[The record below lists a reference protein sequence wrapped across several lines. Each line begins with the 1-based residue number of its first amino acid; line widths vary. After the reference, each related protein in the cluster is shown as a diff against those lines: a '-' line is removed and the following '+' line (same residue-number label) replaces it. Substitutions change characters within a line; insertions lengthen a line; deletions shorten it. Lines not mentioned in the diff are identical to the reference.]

1 MCDVMSTY
9 FVTGGCGFIGSNF
22 ILAEIAKGHTI
33 VNLDNLGYAA
43 NTDNLRNV
51 ADSSIYHFVKGDI
64 CDPNIIKTIFDTHKP
79 DAVIHFAAESHV
91 DNSISAPEVFIQTNV
106 MGTYHLLEGARN
118 YWNNINRPDHFR
130 FIHIS
135 TDEVY
140 GELEFDS
147 TDKFSETT
155 SYAPNSPYSASKAG
169 SDHLARAWFHTYQLP
184 VIITN
189 CSNNY
194 GLHQHPEKLIPNMI
208 THALAGKKLPVYG
221 QGLNIRDWI
230 YVGDHCRGIALTLEK
245 GTIGSSYC
253 FGGNSERRNIDLVT
267 RICEILDELKPRLDG
282 QSYKEQISFV
292 TDRAGHDKRYA
303 IDDTKAR
310 NELGYQTN
318 TSFEERLRYTVE
330 WFVDNL

>member
-1 MCDVMSTY
+1 MATY

-22 ILAEIAKGHTI
+22 ILAEIAKGHSI

-43 NTDNLRNV
+43 NLDNLKDIANNDLY
-51 ADSSIYHFVKGDI
+51 AFVKGDI
-64 CDPNIIKTIFDTHKP
+64 CDPKVIATILKTYKP

-91 DNSISAPEVFIQTNV
+91 DNSISGPEIFIQTNV
-106 MGTYHLLEGARN
+106 MGTYHMLEGARTF
-118 YWNNINRPDHFR
+118 WNNNGRSKDFR
-130 FIHIS
+130 FIHVS

-140 GELEFDS
+140 GELEFDNV
-147 TDKFSETT
+147 DKFDENT

-169 SDHLARAWFHTYQLP
+169 SDHLARAWYHTYDLP

-194 GLHQHPEKLIPNMI
+194 GPHQYKEKLIPNMI

-230 YVGDHCRGIALTLEK
+230 YVGDHCKGICLVLAK
-245 GTIGSSYC
+245 GKVGQSYC

-267 RICEILDELKPRLDG
+267 QICGILDEIKPRRDG
-282 QSYKEQISFV
+282 QSYNQQISFV

-303 IDDTKAR
+303 INDSKAR
-310 NELGYQTN
+310 AELGYSTD
-318 TSFEERLRYTVE
+318 TSFDERLKTTIQ
-330 WFVDNL
+330 WFLDNL